1 MFVGREKEINE
12 LQKVLTADKKAAV
25 LIYGKRRVGKSYLI
39 TEVLKTLSCKKIYYE
54 CLDGDYAENL
64 QQFTVRIRRE
74 FENPY
79 LSFSS
84 FQDAFDYLSGT
95 GEQTVVVLDEYS
107 YLKGSRENR
116 YVDSVFRSIIDSMG
130 ANIRLV
136 LIGSFVSIMQELLE
150 RENPLFGRFSLVLHL
165 RAFDYYVSSQFYPQK
180 NVREKIEFYSIF
192 GGNSFV
198 NAMLDPRQ
206 DLRTNICEQILNP
219 NSAVRSYL
227 ENILLSELSKTGP
240 SHRILT
246 ALSNSKK
253 KYSEIAEETGITGA
267 GTLDKQLKNLIQMDV
282 IQRTAPINRRDDRRK
297 IFYEI
302 TDNLVRFYYT
312 YVYAGKDTLRMIGEE
327 AFYDLY
333 ILPSLDTFISHRFE
347 EIAREYFQRIVKNGK
362 KSGIYDIGT
371 YWYDDPVKHVN
382 GEFDC
387 VLKHKDTY
395 SFYEVKYHRNPLDLN
410 TCREEEKEV
419 RRLAEEF
426 GIEKIGFICSSGFA
440 FSDEKYDLITAEDM
454 YREWI

>member
-1 MFVGREKEINE
+1 MFIGREKEMKD
-12 LQKVLTADKKAAV
+12 LQEVLTADKSTAV

-39 TEVLKTLSCKKIYYE
+39 TEVLKKLFCKKIYYE

-79 LSFSS
+79 VSFSS
-84 FQDAFDYLSGT
+84 FQDAFAYLSGT

-107 YLKGSRENR
+107 YLKGSRESR
-116 YVDSVFRSIIDSMG
+116 YVDSVFQSIADSMG
-130 ANIRLV
+130 ANVHLV

-150 RENPLFGRFSLVLHL
+150 RENPLFGRFSLVIHL
-165 RAFDYYVSSQFYPQK
+165 KSFDYYVSSQFYPK
-180 NVREKIEFYSIF
+180 KTVREKIEFYSIF

-198 NAMLDPRQ
+198 NAALDPEK
-206 DLRTNICEQILNP
+206 DLRANIRDHVLNS

-246 ALSNSKK
+246 ALSNGRK
-253 KYSEIAEETGITGA
+253 KYSEIAGETGITGT
-267 GTLDKQLKNLIQMDV
+267 GTLDKQLKNLIRMDV
-282 IQRTAPINRRDDRRK
+282 IQQTSPINRRDDRRK
-297 IFYEI
+297 TFYEI

-312 YVYAGKDTLRMIGEE
+312 YVYAGKDTLRMIGED

-347 EIAREYFQRIVKNGK
+347 EIAREYFQRLVRSGK
-362 KSGIYDIGT
+362 RKGIYDIGT
-371 YWYDDPVKHVN
+371 YWYDDPEKHIN

-410 TCREEEKEV
+410 TCREEEQEV

-426 GIEKIGFICSSGFA
+426 GIEKIGFISSSGFR
-440 FSDEKYDLITAEDM
+440 FHDDRYDLITAEDL
-454 YREWI
+454 YR